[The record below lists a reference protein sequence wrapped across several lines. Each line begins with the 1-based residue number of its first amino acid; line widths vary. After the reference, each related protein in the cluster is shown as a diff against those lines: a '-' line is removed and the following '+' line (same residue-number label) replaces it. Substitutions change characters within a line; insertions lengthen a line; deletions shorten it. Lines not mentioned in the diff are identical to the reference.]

1 GVAGRP
7 EQLLLPQRTQPVFRA
22 GSPVALAA
30 AYLVAGG
37 GRAVLSLLAPAHAAE
52 LANPED
58 ALGALAFCGP
68 LAGRFRPFHPSGEP
82 FGGGSLLPAS
92 GTYLRVAAGRSDR
105 VVRRQPAQP
114 DALDGRNA
122 ERHRPYPDHRHRPPV
137 DQQRPFPRLQRPLA
151 NPGLRPIAVCRPE
164 TARYPHCAPA
174 QPAHHGILGR
184 NFLFALPLALAPHR
198 P

>member
-1 GVAGRP
+1 LRHLLFAAHSPPGPCLPAGIHLHLPDDLALLPGRGLLHFRQELAGVAGRP

-105 VVRRQPAQP
+105 VVRR
-114 DALDGRNA
+114 
-122 ERHRPYPDHRHRPPV
+122 
-137 DQQRPFPRLQRPLA
+137 
-151 NPGLRPIAVCRPE
+151 
-164 TARYPHCAPA
+164 
-174 QPAHHGILGR
+174 
-184 NFLFALPLALAPHR
+184 
-198 P
+198 